1 MALPFVHSY
10 VLSAHAA
17 TMRRRRYGRRFDNC
31 NTEGL
36 MAEMSAQEKAGFHFD
51 VRSIDWTD
59 YITNVHIPGL
69 RKHVMKG
76 RGIATASSSPSASP
90 STMEELAAASA
101 SAV

>member
-1 MALPFVHSY
+1 MSKLDISRLHR
-10 VLSAHAA
+10 AHA
-17 TMRRRRYGRRFDNC
+17 GDGCRFDNG

-36 MAEMSAQEKAGFHFD
+36 MADMSPEEKAAFHFD

-76 RGIATASSSPSASP
+76 RGVTASASP
-90 STMEELAAASA
+90 SSSSSPAVLTAAGASA
-101 SAV
+101 SV

>member
-1 MALPFVHSY
+1 LLH
-10 VLSAHAA
+10 AHA
-17 TMRRRRYGRRFDNC
+17 GDGCRFDNG

-36 MAEMSAQEKAGFHFD
+36 IAEMSAEEKAAFHFD

-76 RGIATASSSPSASP
+76 RGV
-90 STMEELAAASA
+90 AASA
-101 SAV
+101 SATTSPSSAAVLAGATTTV